1 MKLFIIDA
9 DNNITAVTEK
19 EAAAAANGAEA
30 FGSEKDLQRIAAQWP
45 ADRLVEVWNS
55 IAGVKAV
62 TRFTSRAAGVAR
74 VWKAIQ
80 GLATAASETEPAAE
94 AAPARARRKKT
105 SKASGSTK
113 PGSPAKS
120 SKAAKPAA
128 AREGS
133 KKADVVE
140 MMQRKGGCTLAEI
153 MKATGWQAHTVRG
166 FVSGTLGKKMGL
178 TVTSTKNDQ
187 GERTYSLP
195 R

>member
-19 EAAAAANGAEA
+19 EAAAAANGVEA

-45 ADRLVEVWNS
+45 GERLVEIWNS
-55 IAGVKAV
+55 IPGVKAV
-62 TRFTSRAAGVAR
+62 RRFTNRKAGVAR

-80 GLATAASETEPAAE
+80 GLAPLTPETEPGAGS
-94 AAPARARRKKT
+94 APPMASRKKT
-105 SKASGSTK
+105 TK
-113 PGSPAKS
+113 PAKGGKPAKS
-120 SKAAKPAA
+120 GKAAKPGA
-128 AREGS
+128 ARDGS
-133 KKADVVE
+133 KKAEVVE

-178 TVTSTKNDQ
+178 TVTSTKSDQ
-187 GERTYSLP
+187 GERTYSLA